1 MVQDI
6 QIWKLYGRDTVYG
19 NDVLY
24 TLKEDENIE
33 IVGNQIQLID
43 VKVNKEKALG
53 KVIYGMGNNN
63 DETEGCKY
71 KNVIFTN
78 ALGPVLVKNPWYA
91 EKLIRQAMKTKG
103 IELEEKKLDYELEYK
118 SLECIKN
125 FINGKGE

>member
-43 VKVNKEKALG
+43 VKVNK
-53 KVIYGMGNNN
+53 
-63 DETEGCKY
+63 
-71 KNVIFTN
+71 
-78 ALGPVLVKNPWYA
+78 
-91 EKLIRQAMKTKG
+91 
-103 IELEEKKLDYELEYK
+103 KKLLEK
-118 SLECIKN
+118 QFMEWVIIMMKLKVVNIKM
-125 FINGKGE
+125 